1 LLGEN
6 LHAELLRIVIFAS
19 GLIADENAHVYLDRL
34 LTTHPVVSKKARSA
48 VDLIVGGIP
57 VGTLKRTMADNV
69 LVVGD
74 AAGHV
79 EPISY
84 GGLYMGARCAKIAGE
99 VAAKAALEDDPS
111 ARRLADYDRAWRAD
125 VGRELSFG
133 MRFRRLYG
141 KMTDADMNEAVK
153 LLDDP
158 EILEAV
164 TRYGDI
170 DRPSALAVELLKI
183 TKNKGVWRLMALLAR
198 MII

>member
-1 LLGEN
+1 
-6 LHAELLRIVIFAS
+6 
-19 GLIADENAHVYLDRL
+19 
-34 LTTHPVVSKKARSA
+34 
-48 VDLIVGGIP
+48 
-57 VGTLKRTMADNV
+57 VGTLKRTAADNV

-79 EPISY
+79 KPISY
-84 GGLYMGARCAKIAGE
+84 GGVYVGTRCAKIAGE

-111 ARRLADYDRAWRAD
+111 ARRLAEYDRRWRGD

-133 MRFRRLYG
+133 LQFRRLYG
-141 KMTDADMNEAVK
+141 KMSDADMNEAVR

-158 EILEAV
+158 DILEAM

-170 DRPSALAVELLKI
+170 DRPSALALELLKI
-183 TKNKGVWRLMALLAR
+183 TKNKGAWRLMVLLAK